1 MFELPISIF
10 LSQRLQ
16 ICFNLALNDVLGDFA
31 HIQAKQY
38 TCLYPVYPHWW
49 HVLRCAPTPR
59 NIPITHHSG
68 LQFFVGSLVS
78 RKTNT
83 PQLQPLQDQQQC
95 MASWASLASFV
106 ACFIEC
112 MEYFADR
119 LTMPH
124 VSDEVGYSS

>member
-10 LSQRLQ
+10 LTQRLQ
-16 ICFNLALNDVLGDFA
+16 ICFNLALNDVLGDIA

-49 HVLRCAPTPR
+49 HVLHCAPTLR
-59 NIPITHHSG
+59 NIPITHHSS
-68 LQFFVGSLVS
+68 LQFFIGSL
-78 RKTNT
+78 TDT
-83 PQLQPLQDQQQC
+83 PQLQPLKDQQQC